1 MTSPNRRPV
10 LVVALTVSTL
20 ASAAA
25 LASGPGARA
34 AESSTA
40 RISADKACYVNTNSA
55 SGAPMTVS
63 GTGFTPNGTVA
74 ISGGN
79 VSTTA
84 TVTSD
89 GEFVVATKAPILST
103 SGPGSM
109 SATLTATEQ
118 TGTGGPAV
126 SATTVVRSAN
136 LAVATKPTS
145 VRNVRKDKVTFSF
158 SGFTPGKRIYGYYMR
173 KRIVAT
179 ARFAAAGGPCGT
191 LRQRALLYP
200 GGRPHNSQYNVA
212 FESTSRYS
220 KTAFPRVTGKLTIL
234 HF

>member
-10 LVVALTVSTL
+10 LVVALTVGAL

-25 LASGPGARA
+25 LASGSGARA

-40 RISADKACYVNTNSA
+40 RISVDKACYVNTNSA

-63 GTGFTPNGTVA
+63 GTGFTPNSAVA
-74 ISGGN
+74 ISGGD

-109 SATLTATEQ
+109 SATLTPAPVEYCQAALTSSMALPGGGWPTSGSAIT
-118 TGTGGPAV
+118 TGVTHALFCFISSVGPGVSLGGNAPGSMTGG
-126 SATTVVRSAN
+126 
-136 LAVATKPTS
+136 
-145 VRNVRKDKVTFSF
+145 
-158 SGFTPGKRIYGYYMR
+158 
-173 KRIVAT
+173 AT
-179 ARFAAAGGPCGT
+179 ASAAGGATRLADSNAIAPNAAAVA
-191 LRQRALLYP
+191 RA
-200 GGRPHNSQYNVA
+200 RISD
-212 FESTSRYS
+212 T
-220 KTAFPRVTGKLTIL
+220 
-234 HF
+234 